1 MESRF
6 SRAQQP
12 EPPLPQPTPP
22 SEPAMVYV
30 YEDLRWEYKC
40 ITWNVEKEGP
50 RSERELNAL
59 GADGWELAGI
69 ASLPNDVYFYFK
81 RLQSSSSR

>member
-1 MESRF
+1 MEGRF
-6 SRAQQP
+6 SHAQQP

-22 SEPAMVYV
+22 TEPPMVYV
-30 YEDLRWEYKC
+30 YEALRWEYKC

-50 RSERELNAL
+50 PSEHGLNAL
-59 GADGWELAGI
+59 GADGWEPAGI

-81 RLQSSSSR
+81 RLQKS